1 MGKFTVIYACDP
13 KMIEEFKRLA
23 AELQAFRQMR

>member
-13 KMIEEFKRLA
+13 DMVEEFKRLS
-23 AELQAFRQMR
+23 AELKAFRSM